1 MRKSVIYFVFLIFL
15 ISINN
20 LFADRRYFGRS
31 YLAYTLPRGAFELE
45 VWNTGRIGKDIGYY
59 YRFQPRFEFEYGVTD
74 RLSAS
79 LYFNFDQ
86 VTSELNSFSSKPFG
100 FSSSSIELR
109 YSLTNPGEIFIDPA
123 LYFEFAY
130 GGDELEYE
138 SKMILS
144 RRFDNIITTLNINS
158 EIEREVLENR
168 NESAFELTGGFM
180 YEVSPIVSLGVE
192 FRHNRVYEG
201 IYTEEESNATF
212 LGPSF
217 NFQGSSFYLTFNF
230 LAQVIGSP
238 STKNNLNL
246 AHHEQY
252 EFRTIIGV
260 EL

>member
-1 MRKSVIYFVFLIFL
+1 MQKFTL
-15 ISINN
+15 SIILAFIILSFSNS
-20 LFADRRYFGRS
+20 LADRRYFGRS
-31 YLAYTLPRGAFELE
+31 YLAYTLPAGGFELE
-45 VWNTGRIGKDIGYY
+45 VWNTGRIGKDMGYY

-86 VTSELNSFSSKPFG
+86 VTSEKNSFSPKPFG
-100 FSSSSIELR
+100 FSSTSIELR
-109 YSLTNPGEIFIDPA
+109 YRLTNPGEIFIDPA

-138 SKMILS
+138 SKIILS
-144 RRFDNIITTLNINS
+144 RRFEDFVTTLNINS
-158 EIEREVLENR
+158 EIEREVIESK
-168 NESAFELTGGFM
+168 NESVFELTGGVM
-180 YEVSPIVSLGVE
+180 YEVMPDIALGVE
-192 FRHNRVYEG
+192 FRHHRIFED
-201 IYTEEESNATF
+201 IYKEEESNATF
-212 LGPSF
+212 IGPSF

-230 LAQVIGSP
+230 LAQVTGSP
-238 STKNNLNL
+238 STKNNLDL